1 MTHMFTLGR
10 SVDAMNS
17 FPILVIVTMV
27 LSVWLPEKIS
37 LIIYI
42 HDRWKRDFWLFQKN
56 SLISGMSPAPQLSP
70 DPSSFSYK
78 MKTIMLHSKYLFVCG
93 LTVPQ
98 TLLCWP
104 HGHQR
109 QRQSNLLP
117 QAPWSS
123 VERSLAP
130 PHNPGKCPSS
140 KTCCSGAPGVREYFR
155 LSFFLSFSNVFLQL
169 LKGLPKKISQKT
181 ILICRISR
189 STVNIYL

>member
-1 MTHMFTLGR
+1 MAWDVKLTRLRILDLVVPMLMLMLMLKMTHMFTLGR

-93 LTVPQ
+93 LTVHQ
-98 TLLCWP
+98 TLHCKK
-104 HGHQR
+104 
-109 QRQSNLLP
+109 
-117 QAPWSS
+117 
-123 VERSLAP
+123 SLTTGP
-130 PHNPGKCPSS
+130 M
-140 KTCCSGAPGVREYFR
+140 V
-155 LSFFLSFSNVFLQL
+155 
-169 LKGLPKKISQKT
+169 
-181 ILICRISR
+181 ICGTISR
-189 STVNIYL
+189 ASSQSR